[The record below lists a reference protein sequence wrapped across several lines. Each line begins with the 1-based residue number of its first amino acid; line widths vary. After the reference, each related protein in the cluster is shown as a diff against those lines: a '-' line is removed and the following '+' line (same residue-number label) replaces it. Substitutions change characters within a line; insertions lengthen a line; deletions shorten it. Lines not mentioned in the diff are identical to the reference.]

1 MNRVPPG
8 LSGRPDP
15 VPGPAPV
22 PVSRAGR
29 DAWIPPVP
37 RARLRRACLVPVL
50 GALLAA
56 AWAPS
61 RAAPDTTAPAWA
73 SLPMSFTLGA
83 EPMRLPRGERMG
95 LVGGSLLFEA
105 SPGWW
110 AGPGVYGAA
119 TGERAGLFVGG
130 IELQRRA
137 RLSERLVGALGLYAG
152 GGGGGAAP
160 VGDGLLVRP
169 AASLLWDFGGWQAG
183 LSLSG
188 ARFAGTDMGGT
199 QLAVLVAWDGQFRHT
214 DPARA
219 GRALPQARG
228 SGLGFQ
234 QGQVSLVNW
243 QLQDGSGRRIGLASA
258 RLVRPLG
265 LPGLDAGFEMGAAA
279 TGGAGGYM
287 EILGSLGASVQPWPG
302 VQAGV
307 RAALGLGGGGAIA
320 SGGGGLAK
328 VSAHVGWSPLP
339 NWTLGAEAGL
349 VRGAGEMPRARSVQL
364 WIGRDLQPAA
374 RPDASSAPG
383 TVAAL
388 EWTAGVQRMQRA
400 ARRDGRRGPVDLVTG
415 KLDRSLGPMLYLT
428 AQAHSAFGGDAGAFS
443 TGLLGLGWATPAA
456 GRPWRVG
463 AELLAGAAGGAGL
476 DTGGGAIGQAL
487 AWASLAVG
495 PHSHVRA
502 GLGRVRALQSGAG
515 LDSPVWELSFSH
527 RFGLGAP

>member
-1 MNRVPPG
+1 MRRALPRAALVAPALLG
-8 LSGRPDP
+8 ACLSAAPLAVRADSGA
-15 VPGPAPV
+15 PAPV
-22 PVSRAGR
+22 WST
-29 DAWIPPVP
+29 
-37 RARLRRACLVPVL
+37 L
-50 GALLAA
+50 
-56 AWAPS
+56 PS
-61 RAAPDTTAPAWA
+61 
-73 SLPMSFTLGA
+73 SFTLSA
-83 EPMRLPRGERMG
+83 ESMRLPRSERMG
-95 LVGGSLLFEA
+95 LAGASLLFEA

-110 AGPGVYGAA
+110 VGPAVYGAA
-119 TGERAGLFVGG
+119 SGERAGLFVGG
-130 IELQRRA
+130 VELQRRA
-137 RLSERLVGALGLYAG
+137 RLSQRLVGVVGVYAG

-199 QLAVLVAWDGQFRHT
+199 QLAVVLGWDGSYRHT
-214 DPARA
+214 DPAWASR
-219 GRALPQARG
+219 PIPDARG

-234 QGQVSLVNW
+234 QGQVSLVSW
-243 QLQDGSGRRIGLASA
+243 QLQDGSGRRVGLASA

-265 LPGLDAGFEMGAAA
+265 PSGWDAGFEMGAAA
-279 TGGAGGYM
+279 TGGAAGYM

-302 VQAGV
+302 LQAGV
-307 RAALGLGGGGAIA
+307 RAALGLGGGGALA
-320 SGGGGLAK
+320 TGGGGLAK
-328 VSAHVGWSPLP
+328 VSAHVAGSLLP

-349 VRGAGEMPRARSVQL
+349 VRGAGAMPRARSLQL
-364 WIGRDLQPAA
+364 WIGRELQPLAGGG
-374 RPDASSAPG
+374 ASLAPG

-415 KLDRSLGPMLYLT
+415 KLDRSLGPSLYLS

-456 GRPWRVG
+456 GRAWRVG
-463 AELLAGAAGGAGL
+463 AEVLAGAAGGAGL

-495 PHSHVRA
+495 PRSHLRA
-502 GLGRVRALQSGAG
+502 GYGRVRALQSGAG
-515 LDSPVWELSFSH
+515 LDSPLLELSLSH

>member
-1 MNRVPPG
+1 M
-8 LSGRPDP
+8 
-15 VPGPAPV
+15 
-22 PVSRAGR
+22 
-29 DAWIPPVP
+29 
-37 RARLRRACLVPVL
+37 
-50 GALLAA
+50 
-56 AWAPS
+56 
-61 RAAPDTTAPAWA
+61 
-73 SLPMSFTLGA
+73 SLTLGV
-83 EPMRLPRGERMG
+83 EQMRLPRGERMG

-105 SPGWW
+105 AQGWW
-110 AGPGVYGAA
+110 AGPAVYGAA

-130 IELQRRA
+130 IELQRRV
-137 RLSERLVGALGLYAG
+137 RLAERLVGTLGLYAG

-183 LSLSG
+183 LTLSG
-188 ARFAGTDMGGT
+188 ARFAGTGMGGT
-199 QLAVLVAWDGQFRHT
+199 QLALLMAWDGTYRHT
-214 DPARA
+214 DPAQA
-219 GRALPQARG
+219 GRTLPDARG
-228 SGLGFQ
+228 SGLGFE
-234 QGQVSLVNW
+234 QGQLSLVSW
-243 QLQDGSGRRIGLASA
+243 QLQDGSGRRVGLASA
-258 RLVRPLG
+258 RLVRPLARSG
-265 LPGLDAGFEMGAAA
+265 LSGPSGLLGATALDAGFEMGAAA
-279 TGGAGGYM
+279 TGGAAGYM

-307 RAALGLGGGGAIA
+307 RGALGLGGGGALA

-328 VSAHVGWSPLP
+328 VSAYVGWSPLP

-349 VRGAGEMPRARSVQL
+349 VRGAGTMPRARSLQL
-364 WIGRDLQPAA
+364 WWGHDLQPAA
-374 RPDASSAPG
+374 AAGAPAAPG

-415 KLDRSLGPMLYLT
+415 KLDRSLGPSLYFT
-428 AQAHSAFGGDAGAFS
+428 AQAHSAFGGDAGAYS

-463 AELLAGAAGGAGL
+463 AEVLAGAAGGAGL

-495 PHSHVRA
+495 PRSHVRV
-502 GLGRVRALQSGAG
+502 GYGRVRALQSGSG
-515 LDSPVWELSFSH
+515 LDSPLLEWSFSH

>member
-1 MNRVPPG
+1 MR
-8 LSGRPDP
+8 L
-15 VPGPAPV
+15 AAL
-22 PVSRAGR
+22 RAAACG
-29 DAWIPPVP
+29 
-37 RARLRRACLVPVL
+37 RARRAILSLLAPAT
-50 GALLAA
+50 GAALAA
-56 AWAPS
+56 ATLPVLADPGSPVQAWS
-61 RAAPDTTAPAWA
+61 R
-73 SLPMSFTLGA
+73 LPMSVTLGA
-83 EPMRLPRGERMG
+83 EQLRLPGGERMG

-110 AGPGVYGAA
+110 AGPAVYGAA

-130 IELQRRA
+130 FELQRRV
-137 RLSERLVGALGLYAG
+137 RLAPHLVGILGLHAG

-183 LSLSG
+183 ASLSG
-188 ARFAGTDMGGT
+188 ARFAGTDVGGT
-199 QLAVLVAWDGQFRHT
+199 QLGLLLAWDGSFRHT

-219 GRALPQARG
+219 GRPLADARG

-234 QGQVSLVNW
+234 QAQLSLVNW
-243 QLQDGSGRRIGLASA
+243 QLQDGSGRRIGLTSA
-258 RLVRPLG
+258 RMVRPLG

-279 TGGAGGYM
+279 TGGAAGYM

-302 VQAGV
+302 VLAGV
-307 RAALGLGGGGAIA
+307 RAAVGLGGGGAIA

-328 VSAHVGWSPLP
+328 VAAHVGWTPLP

-349 VRGAGEMPRARSVQL
+349 VRGAGDMPRARSVQL
-364 WIGRDLQPAA
+364 WIGRDLQPVAA
-374 RPDASSAPG
+374 PGAAAAPG

-415 KLDRSLGPMLYLT
+415 KLDRSLGPSLYLS

-456 GRPWRVG
+456 PGHAWRLG
-463 AELLAGAAGGAGL
+463 AEVLVGAAGGAGL
-476 DTGGGAIGQAL
+476 DTGGGAIGQVL
-487 AWASLAVG
+487 AWTSRAVG
-495 PHSHVRA
+495 PRSHLRA
-502 GLGRVRALQSGAG
+502 GYGRVRALQSGAG
-515 LDSPVWELSFSH
+515 LDSPLLELSFSH